1 MQVVTYQEGDTWYRD
16 MRNPGFGG
24 QLAPNPDNT
33 LHWLAR
39 RIVADERFAEAAVKF
54 WWPPIMGA
62 EVAEAPEDED
72 DTDFAG
78 LLLASNAQATEVT
91 RLANGFRSGFH
102 EGSPYNLKD
111 LLVEIVLSRWFRAD
125 SVSEDNEVRA
135 AALSGV
141 GAKRLLTPEEL
152 ARKTLALT
160 GFQRGR
166 SREPEIP
173 SRHGVNHLTDA
184 IYGVRLLYGGIDSDG
199 ITERAR
205 DLTSVMAG
213 VAQSHALQSSYP
225 IVMRELYL
233 LPEEDRLL
241 FAGIETN
248 LSPVTEFSSTFEIA
262 AGSRSDIE
270 TLRLTGYLNAGAIN
284 ISLTFL
290 NDYWNEDLGDRNLR
304 LDRLM
309 VRDSEGDVIVS
320 RELEDLERI
329 TECNQPVGEHFA
341 LHCPGSLAV
350 PLEIPSDGIYAIE
363 ILAWADQAGDELV
376 RLGVNVQSDSER
388 SVGAN
393 RIRAKLVELY
403 DKLHGIQVTA
413 DSPEVRYAYE
423 LFVDVWERKRQAYGE
438 YDSSLHWNEED
449 IAINWASDPF
459 YFDGIADHLWR
470 EQLNEDLW
478 PLGWDW
484 DAVGEFFSTV
494 DWSDPHAVA
503 RTWPVVLAYLMMDY
517 RYLYL

>member
-1 MQVVTYQEGDTWYRD
+1 
-16 MRNPGFGG
+16 
-24 QLAPNPDNT
+24 
-33 LHWLAR
+33 
-39 RIVADERFAEAAVKF
+39 
-54 WWPPIMGA
+54 MGN
-62 EVAEAPEDED
+62 EVAEPPEDERD
-72 DTDFAG
+72 ADFEG
-78 LLLASNAQATEVT
+78 LLLASNAQSAEVT
-91 RLANGFRSGFH
+91 RLADGFRLGY
-102 EGSPYNLKD
+102 EGGAPYNLKD
-111 LLVEIVLSRWFRAD
+111 LLVEIVLSGWFRAE
-125 SVSEDNEVRA
+125 SVSGDNAVRDT
-135 AALSGV
+135 ALQGV
-141 GAKRLLTPEEL
+141 GARRLLTPEEL

-166 SREPEIP
+166 SREPEIL

-184 IYGVRLLYGGIDSDG
+184 IDGFRLLYGGIDSDG

-205 DLTSVMAG
+205 DFTSVMAG
-213 VAQSHALQSSYP
+213 VAQSHAIQSSYP
-225 IVMRELYL
+225 IVMREFFL
-233 LPEEDRLL
+233 LPDEDRLL
-241 FAGIETN
+241 FAGIETDV
-248 LSPVTEFSSTFEIA
+248 SPVTEFSDTFEIA
-262 AGSRSDIE
+262 AGSRSEIE
-270 TLRLTGYLNAGAIN
+270 TVRLTGHLNVGAIN
-284 ISLTFL
+284 ITLTFL

-304 LDRLM
+304 LDRLI
-309 VRDSEGDVIVS
+309 VRNFEGDVIVS
-320 RELEDLERI
+320 RELEDLDRI

-341 LHCPGSLAV
+341 LQCPGSLTV
-350 PLEIPSDGIYAIE
+350 LLEIPSDGIYGIE
-363 ILAWADQAGDELV
+363 VLAWADQAGDQLA

-388 SVGAN
+388 SVGGN
-393 RIRAKLVELY
+393 RIRAKLVQLY

-449 IAINWASDPF
+449 IAINWASDPY

-470 EQLNEDLW
+470 DQLNEDRW

-484 DAVGEFFSTV
+484 DAVGEFFGTV